1 MYSIFLVVA
10 AEGFEKYGVFAAVGA
25 TAAALVASVTGMT
38 LLWRGPLKGWDV
50 PEYST
55 QLSRVAVLPTAFLVV
70 LGFVYANPS
79 TLNYVVFTGGGLTVV
94 AAILAM
100 RYLAACSRHK
110 YYKEIVAGPGRTDKV
125 FLLGGDRLT
134 DWAKKTTDRSNISV
148 QECLKGTPGSPY
160 DSDKVWPREA
170 RVRVYSAVSTLFVG
184 MVICGTGG
192 LATLSYAVEVHLLQR
207 PASAILSP
215 KDLSAR

>member
-1 MYSIFLVVA
+1 VHSTFLAIVY
-10 AEGFEKYGVFAAVGA
+10 EGYAKYGVFAAVGA
-25 TAAALVASVTGMT
+25 TAAALVTSVAGMT

-55 QLSRVAVLPTAFLVV
+55 QLSRIAVLPTAFLVV

-79 TLNYVVFTGGGLTVV
+79 TLNYVVFSGGGLTVV
-94 AAILAM
+94 AAVLAM
-100 RYLAACSRHK
+100 KYFSACSQHK
-110 YYKEIVAGPGRTDKV
+110 YYKEVVAGPSRAEKV
-125 FLLGGDRLT
+125 FLLGGDQLTGWALETTSRL
-134 DWAKKTTDRSNISV
+134 NISV

-160 DSDKVWPREA
+160 DADKVWPREA
-170 RVRVYSAVSTLFVG
+170 RVRVYSTVSTLFVW

-215 KDLSAR
+215 KDLSAP